1 MSLDGKPSEQEVAIS
16 RVYARALLSVAR
28 EGEQVESVLE
38 ELSDL
43 VGLADRDEA
52 FARFLTSPLIDS
64 AEREVSLER
73 LFRGRMSDLMLDTLL
88 VMNRKS
94 RMELVPA
101 LAETYREEVETLRGE
116 IRVQVKSAVELD
128 DAQRRELTQAVAR
141 LTRKRATLLE
151 SVDSSLI
158 GGVVLRIGDR
168 KIDTSVA
175 RSLGILGEQMAG
187 RVAHELHTGKTF
199 ISEEAQ

>member
-1 MSLDGKPSEQEVAIS
+1 MPIDSKPSEKEIAIS
-16 RVYARALLSVAR
+16 RVYARALLSVAQDS
-28 EGEQVESVLE
+28 EQVESVLE
-38 ELSDL
+38 ELTDL
-43 VGLADRDEA
+43 VELTDRDVA
-52 FARFLTSPLIDS
+52 FARFLTSPLVDA

-73 LFRGRMSDLMLDTLL
+73 LFRDRMSDLMLDALL
-88 VMNRKS
+88 VMNRKN
-94 RMELVPA
+94 RMGLVPA

-116 IRVQVKSAVELD
+116 IRVHVRSAVELD

-175 RSLGILGEQMAG
+175 RSLGKLADQMVG
-187 RVAHELHTGKTF
+187 SVAHELHTGKTF